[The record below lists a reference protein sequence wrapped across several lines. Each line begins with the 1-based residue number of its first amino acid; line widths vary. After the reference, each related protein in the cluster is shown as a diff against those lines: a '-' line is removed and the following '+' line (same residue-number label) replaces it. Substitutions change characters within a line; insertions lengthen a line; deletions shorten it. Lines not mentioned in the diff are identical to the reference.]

1 MKVTI
6 KFEGEDELL
15 FAQKLQMSG
24 MNKSEFIRS
33 CIFKTNVVSQRDKN
47 RDKEVYQGIYKVK
60 EALDITKAKYSE
72 DDLDMEEVERSLN
85 ELCHILLNA

>member
-6 KFEGEDELL
+6 KFEGEDELM
-15 FAQKLQMSG
+15 FVKKLQESG

-33 CIFKTNVVSQRDKN
+33 CILKTNVISQKDKN
-47 RDKEVYQGIYKVK
+47 RDKELYQGIYKVK
-60 EALDITKAKYSE
+60 EAVDTTKTKHKKAN
-72 DDLDMEEVERSLN
+72 MEEVERSLN

>member
-33 CIFKTNVVSQRDKN
+33 CIFKANVISQKNRN
-47 RDKEVYQGIYKVK
+47 RDKELYQGICKVK
-60 EALDITKAKYSE
+60 EAIDITKAKYRKAN
-72 DDLDMEEVERSLN
+72 MEEIERELN
-85 ELCHILLNA
+85 GLCHILLNA